1 MLHTQEV
8 TGSNPVLPTMVAL
21 LSEDLP
27 LIEVLPCI
35 LGEDGKRK
43 VLLRT
48 RSNQELFELYKTEL
62 ALRVRNQGN
71 LHLYRQVLDYF
82 DDFLGNYPPSAL
94 LARISIAKFSNR
106 KAATL
111 YKYTT
116 IIKGFM
122 RWYGEDFNVTT
133 KLPHQLPPYVED
145 DDIKKLIEPIEN
157 KQTHKESIPRDILLV
172 EVAYGSGHSLE

>member
-1 MLHTQEV
+1 
-8 TGSNPVLPTMVAL
+8 MVAL

-27 LIEVLPCI
+27 LIEVLPFI

-62 ALRVRNQGN
+62 ALRVRNQRN
-71 LHLYRQVLDYF
+71 LSLYRQLLDRF
-82 DDFLGNYPPSAL
+82 HDFLGKYPPSAL
-94 LARISIAKFSNR
+94 LAKNFLTRFSSR

-111 YKYTT
+111 YKYTSV
-116 IIKGFM
+116 IKGFM
-122 RWYGEDFNVTT
+122 HWYGEDFNVTT